1 MTFGVSHN
9 KYIIRMKRQ
18 PLFFQLALMALF
30 ALVLAS
36 CEDSGPYEETTQTYS
51 VSGFDRLDMGSAF
64 RITVR
69 QGTTFAVE
77 ARGNRSDVNDLVVAV
92 RNGTL
97 TAQYDNYRR
106 NRRHDMYITITI
118 PTLRGVNFSGA
129 SRSTISGFP
138 NVNSLDIDLS
148 GASKSDVTVSTTRL
162 TTAIS
167 GASTLTLNGSSS
179 GLTGDVSGAS
189 KLNAYDL
196 LTETA
201 DLEVSG
207 ASNVQIRVKEALTVS
222 ASGAS
227 KVRYRGTPRLNSK
240 VSGASS
246 VEQE

>member
-1 MTFGVSHN
+1 
-9 KYIIRMKRQ
+9 MKRQ
-18 PLFFQLALMALF
+18 PLFFHLAVLALF
-30 ALVLAS
+30 ALFFVS

-69 QGTTFAVE
+69 PGTTFAVE

-106 NRRHDMYITITI
+106 NRRHDMFITITM
-118 PTLRGVNFSGA
+118 PTLRAVSFSGA

-138 NVNSLDIDLS
+138 NVNSLDINLTGASKADVAVTATRLTTSLS
-148 GASKSDVTVSTTRL
+148 GASALTV
-162 TTAIS
+162 
-167 GASTLTLNGSSS
+167 NGSS
-179 GLTGDVSGAS
+179 GVLIGDVSGAS

-196 LTETA
+196 LTDAAE
-201 DLEVSG
+201 LEVSG
-207 ASNVQIRVKEALTVS
+207 ASNAQIRVKEALTVT

-227 KVRYRGTPRLNSK
+227 KVRYRGTPRVNSK

>member
-1 MTFGVSHN
+1 
-9 KYIIRMKRQ
+9 MKRQ

-106 NRRHDMYITITI
+106 NRRHDMYITITM

-148 GASKSDVTVSTTRL
+148 GASKSDVTVSKARL
-162 TTAIS
+162 TTAAIS

-207 ASNVQIRVKEALTVS
+207 ASNVQIQVKEALTVS